1 MDEGAMPGGEEQPA
15 TKWRASVPQSG
26 MPLASVRMV
35 QDVAAIGS
43 FCRGTFAGVTD
54 LPSEIETT
62 P

>member
-1 MDEGAMPGGEEQPA
+1 MPGGEEQPA

-43 FCRGTFAGVTD
+43 FCRGTFAGVKD